1 MDEQEHPAGAEA
13 PGSSAAGAR
22 PPVTEPAIPRPER
35 RRRGEGA
42 RKALTSRGAGWVAAA
57 ILAGGVVALSV
68 VLATAPS
75 TTVLLPAGAARSFR
89 FAPAGGGAE
98 IVALPP
104 NAPLRASWVQVPANA
119 PPGGVRVVLPANA
132 PPGGV
137 RVQVPAN
144 APPGGVRVQVPAI
157 VLPAGGKAQ
166 AGRWVQVPA
175 RVWVQ
180 VPAGVVSP
188 APTASPAKSAA
199 H

>member
-1 MDEQEHPAGAEA
+1 
-13 PGSSAAGAR
+13 
-22 PPVTEPAIPRPER
+22 
-35 RRRGEGA
+35 
-42 RKALTSRGAGWVAAA
+42 VAAA
-57 ILAGGVVALSV
+57 ILAGAVVALSV

-89 FAPAGGGAE
+89 FVPGGGGAE

-104 NAPLRASWVQVPANA
+104 NGPPRASWVQIPANT
-119 PPGGVRVVLPANA
+119 PPGSIRVALPANA
-132 PPGGV
+132 PPGGL

-157 VLPAGGKAQ
+157 VLPAGGRAQ

-175 RVWVQ
+175 RVWIQ
-180 VPAGVVSP
+180 MPAGVVSP
-188 APTASPAKSAA
+188 APKASPTKTA

>member
-13 PGSSAAGAR
+13 PGPSASAAT
-22 PPVTEPAIPRPER
+22 PPVTEPATPRPER

-42 RKALTSRGAGWVAAA
+42 RKALTSRRAGWVAAA
-57 ILAGGVVALSV
+57 ILAGAVVALSV

-89 FAPAGGGAE
+89 FVPAGGGAQ
-98 IVALPP
+98 IVSLPP
-104 NAPLRASWVQVPANA
+104 NAPLRASWVQIPANA
-119 PPGGVRVVLPANA
+119 PPGSVRVVIPANAPPGSIRVALPANA

-137 RVQVPAN
+137 RVQVPA
-144 APPGGVRVQVPAI
+144 V
-157 VLPAGGKAQ
+157 VLPAGGRAP
-166 AGRWVQVPA
+166 AGEWVQVPA

-188 APTASPAKSAA
+188 APTASPATSAA